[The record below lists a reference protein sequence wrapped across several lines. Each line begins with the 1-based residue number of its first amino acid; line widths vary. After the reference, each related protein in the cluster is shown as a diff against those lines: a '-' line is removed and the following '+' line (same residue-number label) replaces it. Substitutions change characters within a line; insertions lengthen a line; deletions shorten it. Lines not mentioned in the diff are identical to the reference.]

1 MIGVE
6 LLNDSHPVVDVI
18 VGDEVTKALK
28 IDEHPVRAVVTRDVI
43 LALSSFHVVVYYVRQ
58 VHCHWKKEKKSVE
71 RIKSAV
77 NQLLFHSVQN
87 QLTFLPLAIVQELC
101 ESRGGRPVLSV
112 LTSLL
117 ASVDV
122 KLY

>member
-43 LALSSFHVVVYYVRQ
+43 LALSSFLVVVYYVRQ
-58 VHCHWKKEKKSVE
+58 VHCHWGEKISG
-71 RIKSAV
+71 A
-77 NQLLFHSVQN
+77 NQK
-87 QLTFLPLAIVQELC
+87 
-101 ESRGGRPVLSV
+101 RR
-112 LTSLL
+112 
-117 ASVDV
+117 
-122 KLY
+122 